1 MRRSWLAAASVALL
15 ACLGAC
21 SSDGDSA
28 SVEAA
33 SVEPTPTPVPTPF
46 DPYGWA
52 DVEYEDYLEAAQE
65 LGLRPDVLV
74 PQAGFSSGLSALC
87 RSSAE
92 ELAALRTSHAAY
104 TEDSETY
111 STAKYLTD
119 EVGLR
124 LGLACPQRMGDWTEA
139 SMEHETGPS
148 DSDAENSA
156 VTDEDLA
163 RAAEE
168 EAQGDGHSYGSHDSD
183 DSDDSG
189 HSDEETPSAELTTP
203 QATQAPE

>member
-1 MRRSWLAAASVALL
+1 MRSSWLAAASVALL

-21 SSDGDSA
+21 SSDGDST

-33 SVEPTPTPVPTPF
+33 SVAATPTPEPTPVDPF
-46 DPYGWA
+46 AWT
-52 DVEYEDYLEAAQE
+52 DVEYEDYLEAAKE

-74 PQAGFSSGLSALC
+74 PQAGFSSGLGALC

-92 ELAALRTSHAAY
+92 ELAAMRSAHAEY
-104 TEDSETY
+104 TQDTDRY
-111 STAKYLTD
+111 ATAKYLSD
-119 EVGLR
+119 EIGLR

-139 SMEHETGPS
+139 SMERDSET
-148 DSDAENSA
+148 DAENST

-168 EAQGDGHSYGSHDSD
+168 EANNSGDEPYAH
-183 DSDDSG
+183 
-189 HSDEETPSAELTTP
+189 ETELTTP
-203 QATQAPE
+203 QATHAPE